1 MSTRLKQRGNKHC
14 QAVNDNNRGGEFDH
28 AESIG
33 TSFGQQFLLVL
44 ALQKMN
50 FKNKTKQQT
59 KRNQRERERERE
71 REMDRTE
78 RSEERRSR

>member
-33 TSFGQQFLLVL
+33 TSFALQFLLVL
-44 ALQKMN
+44 ALQKM
-50 FKNKTKQQT
+50 KTNT
-59 KRNQRERERERE
+59 EISDCREREKENEQRRI
-71 REMDRTE
+71 RTT
-78 RSEERRSR
+78 R